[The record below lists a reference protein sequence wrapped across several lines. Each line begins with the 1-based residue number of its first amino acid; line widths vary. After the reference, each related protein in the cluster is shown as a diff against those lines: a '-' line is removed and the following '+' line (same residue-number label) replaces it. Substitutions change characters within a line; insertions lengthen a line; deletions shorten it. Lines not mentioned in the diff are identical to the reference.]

1 MEKVIKNN
9 KGQWSL
15 IKAKDSSGDDDN
27 NEMLMS
33 QLKQIVHHV
42 KEIMS
47 NVEVSGNEPDWV
59 NAKITEAAKSLSDV
73 AHFID
78 GLKKEESI
86 PGLPKPSKPS
96 KSGKGVNA
104 QIKKE
109 ESVPGLPRPSKPSK
123 SGKGVNA
130 KVK

>member
-1 MEKVIKNN
+1 MEKMIKNT

-33 QLKQIVHHV
+33 QLKEIVHHV
-42 KEIMS
+42 KEITA
-47 NVEVSGNEPDWV
+47 NIDASGNEPDWV

-78 GLKKEESI
+78 GLKKEESM
-86 PGLPKPSKPS
+86 
-96 KSGKGVNA
+96 
-104 QIKKE
+104 
-109 ESVPGLPRPSKPSK
+109 PGLPRPSKSSK
-123 SGKGVNA
+123 SGKGTNA